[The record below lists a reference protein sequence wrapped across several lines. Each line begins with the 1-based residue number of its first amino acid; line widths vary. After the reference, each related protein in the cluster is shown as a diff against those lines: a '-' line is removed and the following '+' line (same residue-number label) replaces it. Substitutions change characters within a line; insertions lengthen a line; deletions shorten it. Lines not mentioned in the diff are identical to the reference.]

1 MATKKPKMTAA
12 KLTQASAEQLMDDL
26 HTVLEDAEALLSA
39 TAGQAGERIQQVR
52 ARAEETVRAARDRL
66 AETQEDLTRRY
77 GRGPWSLAATEKGVL
92 FGLRHSRTTSSSV
105 SVKIL
110 SCFALS

>member
-1 MATKKPKMTAA
+1 MARKQKVTAA
-12 KLTQASAEQLMDDL
+12 QLTQASADQLMDDL

-66 AETQEDLTRRY
+66 AAAQDEVTRRAREAIGDADDY
-77 GRGPWSLAATEKGVL
+77 VRENPWQAIGIAAGAAFLVGLLAGR
-92 FGLRHSRTTSSSV
+92 R
-105 SVKIL
+105 
-110 SCFALS
+110 

>member
-66 AETQEDLTRRY
+66 AATQEEVTRRAREAMGEADDY
-77 GRGPWSLAATEKGVL
+77 VRDNPWQAIGITAGVAFLIGLLAGR
-92 FGLRHSRTTSSSV
+92 R
-105 SVKIL
+105 
-110 SCFALS
+110 

>member
-66 AETQEDLTRRY
+66 AATQEEVTRRAREAVGEADDY
-77 GRGPWSLAATEKGVL
+77 VRENPWQAVGITAGVAFLIGLLAGR
-92 FGLRHSRTTSSSV
+92 R
-105 SVKIL
+105 
-110 SCFALS
+110 